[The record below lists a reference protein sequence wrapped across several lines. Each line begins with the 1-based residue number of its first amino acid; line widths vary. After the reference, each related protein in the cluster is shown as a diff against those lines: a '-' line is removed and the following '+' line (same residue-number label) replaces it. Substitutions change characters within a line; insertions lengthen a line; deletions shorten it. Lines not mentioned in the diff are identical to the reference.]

1 MLHLNH
7 ASDFLLVTLKSFL
20 RLVIDTDRILGV
32 RTHKN
37 VQVSSKIKVLDQM
50 ILILAWNSITSGISV
65 SSHCPF
71 SLPNNLEIASMAS
84 DRGDP

>member
-7 ASDFLLVTLKSFL
+7 ASGFLLVTLKSFL

-37 VQVSSKIKVLDQM
+37 VQVSRKIKVLDQM
-50 ILILAWNSITSGISV
+50 ILILA
-65 SSHCPF
+65 
-71 SLPNNLEIASMAS
+71 
-84 DRGDP
+84 